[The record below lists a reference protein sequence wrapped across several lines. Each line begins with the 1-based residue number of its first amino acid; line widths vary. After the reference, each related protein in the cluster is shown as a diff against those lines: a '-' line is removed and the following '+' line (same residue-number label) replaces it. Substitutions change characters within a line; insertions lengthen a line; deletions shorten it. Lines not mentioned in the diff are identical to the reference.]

1 MQAAKTF
8 DRNGI
13 RYRPGDALPP
23 DLDAPT
29 LAHYRRHGMV
39 REART
44 PAPAVKK
51 PAARKPQATAKPQED
66 KTATADSAAPG
77 TPGTLADGPVFD
89 TTAQAD
95 QEQSQDIGMHLVG
108 DDGPDLAG
116 LPSAQE
122 GAPHA

>member
-1 MQAAKTF
+1 MEVAKTF

-23 DLDAPT
+23 DLDTTT
-29 LAHYRRHGMV
+29 LAHYHRHGMV

-51 PAARKPQATAKPQED
+51 PAARKPQAVAKPLEE
-66 KTATADSAAPG
+66 KTAAADSAAPG
-77 TPGTLADGPVFD
+77 TPGTPA
-89 TTAQAD
+89 
-95 QEQSQDIGMHLVG
+95 
-108 DDGPDLAG
+108 DGPDLTG

-122 GAPHA
+122 GALHA

>member
-39 REART
+39 RETRT

-51 PAARKPQATAKPQED
+51 PAARKPQAVAKPLEE
-66 KTATADSAAPG
+66 KTATADSG
-77 TPGTLADGPVFD
+77 TPGTPADGPVFD

-95 QEQSQDIGMHLVG
+95 QEQSQDIGTHLVG
-108 DDGPDLAG
+108 DDGPDLTG

-122 GAPHA
+122 GALHA

>member
-1 MQAAKTF
+1 MEVAKTF

-23 DLDAPT
+23 DLDTTT

-51 PAARKPQATAKPQED
+51 PAARKPQAVAKPLEE
-66 KTATADSAAPG
+66 KTATADSAAQPFSRAVAVTAVRSMASRVCPG
-77 TPGTLADGPVFD
+77 
-89 TTAQAD
+89 
-95 QEQSQDIGMHLVG
+95 S
-108 DDGPDLAG
+108 
-116 LPSAQE
+116 
-122 GAPHA
+122 

>member
-1 MQAAKTF
+1 MEAAKTF

-13 RYRPGDALPP
+13 RYRPGDALPA
-23 DLDAPT
+23 DLDTTT
-29 LAHYRRHGMV
+29 LAHYQRHGMV

-51 PAARKPQATAKPQED
+51 PAARKPQAVAKPLKE

-77 TPGTLADGPVFD
+77 TPADGPVFD

-108 DDGPDLAG
+108 DDGPDLMG